1 MNRFI
6 LLFLISLSIST
17 GAFGQSKATNPIIHA
32 DVPDL
37 SMIRVGDVYY
47 MSSTTMHMSPGVPIM
62 KSSDLVNWELV
73 SYAYDRLG
81 ENDAL
86 NMENNKNAYGKG
98 SWASSLRFH
107 NGTFYVSTFSSTT
120 GKTYIYYTQDI
131 ESGDWKKKSFSPSL
145 HDNSL
150 VFDKG
155 KVYMIYGNGTLHM
168 VELKPDLTGLIPGTD
183 RVLIQNASA
192 PAGPD
197 IMLGA
202 EGAQLFNINGKYYI
216 FAITWP
222 KGGMRT
228 VVVHRADKVTGP
240 YEGRLGLQ
248 DQGVAQGGLID
259 TPQGQWFAYLF
270 KDNGAV
276 GRIPYMV
283 PVTWENDWPIIGIE
297 GKVPQTLELPKSNGL
312 IPGIV
317 QSDDFERSMED
328 PKLPLVWQWN
338 HNPVD
343 THWSLSERP
352 GYLRLQTIRLDSS
365 VVAAKNILTQR
376 TFGPTSQ
383 GEIAIDVS
391 LMKSGD
397 VAGLVLLAEYFGYV
411 GVKKEKDKSY
421 IVQAINESGKETIKE
436 KIPFKGSE
444 VFLKAVCDFT
454 NMKDQA
460 KFYYSLDGN
469 SWQAIGASLQMR
481 YTLTHFMGYRFG
493 LFNYAT
499 KNAGGSA
506 DFDYFKISK

>member
-283 PVTWENDWPIIGIE
+283 PVTWENDWPIIGVE

-365 VVAAKNILTQR
+365 VVAAKNTLTQR

>member
-283 PVTWENDWPIIGIE
+283 PVTWENDWPIIGVE

-365 VVAAKNILTQR
+365 VVAAKNTLTQR

-469 SWQAIGASLQMR
+469 SWQAIGASLKMR

-499 KNAGGSA
+499 ENEGGSA